1 MIFAATF
8 VLTYPDSFA
17 HFKFILAF
25 IE

>member
-1 MIFAATF
+1 MFFAATF
-8 VLTYPDSFA
+8 VLTYPDFFA